1 MFLFCMSLSLLECTD
16 CFFLFLRFLESFSL
30 IFFFKVCGVYRF
42 LFPISEYCHGKG
54 GRRGCISIWE
64 GQQVV
69 SVKQQYNFTAGM
81 VFKEWTIRIAVL
93 CFDDQ
98 LCCILTQCM
107 SGFCGAPSGK

>member
-1 MFLFCMSLSLLECTD
+1 MGSTGL
-16 CFFLFLRFLESFSL
+16 
-30 IFFFKVCGVYRF
+30 Y
-42 LFPISEYCHGKG
+42 FPLVNIAMGRVVG
-54 GRRGCISIWE
+54 GGCISIWE